1 MELLEKD
8 EEHISSLLK
17 QRKKVEA
24 VAFVKDKTGMT
35 LKEAKDYIDKK
46 NVSISEEDE
55 KYISSLING
64 NKKLQAVA
72 FLLKSKNMSLL
83 EAKNY
88 TDRLILKKNI
98 ETNKRSTRK
107 WGYVYDEEL
116 NTFVPNL
123 ARQKKAIKIML
134 NIFLVLLVITLIQ
147 FLFLDRSSDIKMITF
162 RFSISSILVLII
174 TLPLGSLSIHYIE
187 NKLKKLK
194 NLELSNQFEVKAF
207 ISSFEIFLNGL
218 LLLIFIIGIAIFFVK
233 IDYKDYKGI
242 FYLLGLITMT
252 IYGIY
257 EFLKKLKN
265 GKYSLNIDSKG
276 ITLLYDK
283 DEIKS
288 IKFEK
293 ITFIKFYAKK
303 FKRGENNIPTI
314 EIFDSEKNIF
324 AEMNIKTSDYIVLKM
339 YFEKYKILVK
349 DEFKKT

>member
-107 WGYVYDEEL
+107 WGYVYDE
-116 NTFVPNL
+116 
-123 ARQKKAIKIML
+123 
-134 NIFLVLLVITLIQ
+134 
-147 FLFLDRSSDIKMITF
+147 
-162 RFSISSILVLII
+162 
-174 TLPLGSLSIHYIE
+174 
-187 NKLKKLK
+187 
-194 NLELSNQFEVKAF
+194 
-207 ISSFEIFLNGL
+207 
-218 LLLIFIIGIAIFFVK
+218 
-233 IDYKDYKGI
+233 
-242 FYLLGLITMT
+242 
-252 IYGIY
+252 
-257 EFLKKLKN
+257 
-265 GKYSLNIDSKG
+265 
-276 ITLLYDK
+276 
-283 DEIKS
+283 
-288 IKFEK
+288 
-293 ITFIKFYAKK
+293 
-303 FKRGENNIPTI
+303 
-314 EIFDSEKNIF
+314 
-324 AEMNIKTSDYIVLKM
+324 
-339 YFEKYKILVK
+339 
-349 DEFKKT
+349 